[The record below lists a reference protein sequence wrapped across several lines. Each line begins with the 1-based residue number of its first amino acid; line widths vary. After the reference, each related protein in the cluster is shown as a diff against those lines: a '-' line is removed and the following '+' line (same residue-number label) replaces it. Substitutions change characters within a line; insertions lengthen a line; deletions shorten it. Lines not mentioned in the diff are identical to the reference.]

1 MNICHMRT
9 RRLEQLRCAPP
20 FFPAKAR
27 PALPSATHD
36 GPRVVGEWKEGSL
49 APWAQAK
56 VSIRTQPITIKAP
69 KNEIN

>member
-36 GPRVVGEWKEGSL
+36 GPRVVGEWKEGVLGAMGSGQGVNPDP
-49 APWAQAK
+49 AD
-56 VSIRTQPITIKAP
+56 
-69 KNEIN
+69 NN

>member
-1 MNICHMRT
+1 MRT

-36 GPRVVGEWKEGSL
+36 GPRVVGEWKEGVLGAMGSGQGVNPDP
-49 APWAQAK
+49 AD
-56 VSIRTQPITIKAP
+56 
-69 KNEIN
+69 NN

>member
-1 MNICHMRT
+1 MNICQMRT

-36 GPRVVGEWKEGSL
+36 GPRVVGEWKEGVLGAMGSGQGVNPDP
-49 APWAQAK
+49 AD
-56 VSIRTQPITIKAP
+56 
-69 KNEIN
+69 NN